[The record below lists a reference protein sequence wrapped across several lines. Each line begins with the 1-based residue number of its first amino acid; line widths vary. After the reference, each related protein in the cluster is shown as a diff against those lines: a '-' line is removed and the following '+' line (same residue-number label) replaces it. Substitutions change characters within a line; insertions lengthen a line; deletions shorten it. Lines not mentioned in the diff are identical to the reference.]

1 MSSIPPLFDCQ
12 IHGKEK
18 IVLAPLP
25 VLEPKPDEVLIRLG
39 AGGICGSDLHYY
51 FEGKNGSFVVREP
64 MTPGH
69 EASGMLEAVGSN
81 VKGLQAGM
89 KVAVNPSHPCGKC
102 PACRSGRENLCER
115 MFFLGSASVFPHA
128 QGMFAD
134 LFILG
139 ARQVTPVDTG
149 VSLGELAFA
158 EPLAVGLHAVQ
169 RAGGNLSGK
178 RVLVTGAG
186 TIGTL
191 CAISAKL
198 AGAAEVTVC
207 DVLDRPLTIAR
218 QAGADYTFRSDT
230 VEVKDYAGRFDVAV
244 EAAGHPRALG
254 TCLAGVKRGGVIVQ
268 VGTLPNEDLPFP
280 ANSIMAR
287 EIDYRGAFRW
297 GVEFDWAVDYLA
309 SGKVDVKPLL
319 TKQYPLRQA
328 VAAFNLALDKTRA
341 TKVQEMGAGIPV
353 EV

>member
-1 MSSIPPLFDCQ
+1 MINCQ
-12 IHGKEK
+12 IHSKEK

-25 VLEPKPDEVLIRLG
+25 ELEPQADEVVIRLG

-69 EASGMLEAVGSN
+69 EASGVLERVGSN
-81 VKGLQAGM
+81 VRGLVPGM
-89 KVAVNPSHPCGKC
+89 KVAVNPSHPCGRC
-102 PACRSGRENLCER
+102 PACRGGRENLCER
-115 MFFLGSASVFPHA
+115 MHFLGSASVFPHA

-139 ARQVTPVDTG
+139 SRQVMPVDTG

-186 TIGTL
+186 TIGSL
-191 CAISAKL
+191 CGLAAKL

-207 DVLDRPLTIAR
+207 DVLDRPLSIAR
-218 QAGADYTFRSDT
+218 QAGADHTFRSDT
-230 VEVKDYAGRFDVAV
+230 TDAKDYAGRFDIAL

-254 TCLAGVKRGGVIVQ
+254 TCLTAVKRGGVIVQ

-297 GVEFDWAVDYLA
+297 GIEFDWAVDYLA
-309 SGKVDVKPLL
+309 HGKVDVKPLL
-319 TKQYPLRQA
+319 TKQYPLAQA
-328 VAAFNLALDKTRA
+328 VEAFNLALDKTRA
-341 TKVQEMGAGIPV
+341 TKVQVMGAGIPV

>member
-1 MSSIPPLFDCQ
+1 MFNCQ
-12 IHGKEK
+12 IHAKEK

-25 VLEPKPDEVLIRLG
+25 ALEPKPDEVLIRLG

-51 FEGKNGSFVVREP
+51 FEGKNGSFVVKEP

-69 EASGMLEAVGSN
+69 EASGVLEAVGSN

-102 PACRSGRENLCER
+102 PACRGGRENLCER

-186 TIGTL
+186 TIGSL
-191 CAISAKL
+191 CALSAKL

-230 VEVKDYAGRFDVAV
+230 AQVNDYAGRFDVAL

-254 TCLAGVKRGGVIVQ
+254 TCLNGVKRGGVIVQ

-309 SGKVDVKPLL
+309 NGKVDVKPLL
-319 TKQYPLRQA
+319 TAQYPLEQA
-328 VAAFNLALDKTRA
+328 VEAFTLALDKTRA
-341 TKVQEMGAGIPV
+341 TKVQVMGAGIAATV
-353 EV
+353 

>member
-1 MSSIPPLFDCQ
+1 MFNCQ

-18 IVLAPLP
+18 IVLEPLG
-25 VLEPKPDEVLIRLG
+25 VLEPAPDEVLIRLG

-69 EASGMLEAVGSN
+69 EASGVLEAVGSS
-81 VKGLQAGM
+81 VKGLAAGM

-115 MFFLGSASVFPHA
+115 MHFLGSASVFPHA

-134 LFILG
+134 LFLLG
-139 ARQVTPVDTG
+139 SRQVIPVDTP
-149 VSLGELAFA
+149 VTLGELAFA

-169 RAGGNLSGK
+169 RAGGSLSGK

-186 TIGTL
+186 TIGSL
-191 CAISAKL
+191 CALSAKL

-207 DVLDRPLTIAR
+207 DVLDRPLTIAK
-218 QAGADYTFRSDT
+218 QAGADHTFRSDT
-230 VEVKDYAGRFDVAV
+230 TDAKDYAGRFDVAL

-254 TCLAGVKRGGVIVQ
+254 TCLSAVKRGGIVVQ

-309 SGKVDVKPLL
+309 SGKVNVKPLL
-319 TKQYPLRQA
+319 TKQYPLSEA
-328 VAAFNLALDKTRA
+328 VEAFNRALDKTRA
-341 TKVQEMGAGIPV
+341 TKVQVMGAGIPV

>member
-1 MSSIPPLFDCQ
+1 MKPAMHNLQ
-12 IHGKEK
+12 IHAARK
-18 IVLAPLP
+18 IVLEPLGT
-25 VLEPKPDEVLIRLG
+25 LEPKPDEVLIRLG

-69 EASGMLEAVGSN
+69 EASGVLEKVGHD
-81 VKGLQAGM
+81 VRGLEAGM
-89 KVAVNPSHPCGKC
+89 KVAVNPSHPCGIC

-115 MFFLGSASVFPHA
+115 MHFLGSASVFPHA

-139 ARQVTPVDTG
+139 ARQVTPVDAD

-169 RAGGNLSGK
+169 RAGGNLSGR

-186 TIGTL
+186 TIGSL
-191 CAISAKL
+191 CALAAKL

-207 DVLDRPLTIAR
+207 DVLDRPLSIAR
-218 QAGADYTFRSDT
+218 QAGADQTFRSDT
-230 VEVKDYAGRFDVAV
+230 TDTKDYVGRFDIAL
-244 EAAGHPRALG
+244 EAAGHPRALS

-297 GVEFDWAVDYLA
+297 GIEFDWAVDYLA
-309 SGKVDVKPLL
+309 SGKVDVRPLL
-319 TKQYPLRQA
+319 TKQFPLA
-328 VAAFNLALDKTRA
+328 DAAAAFDLAADKSRA
-341 TKVQEMGAGIPV
+341 TKVQVMGAGIPI
-353 EV
+353 ET

>member
-1 MSSIPPLFDCQ
+1 MSTLINCQ

-18 IVLAPLP
+18 MVLAPLP
-25 VLEPKPDEVLIRLG
+25 ALEPQPDEVLIRLG

-69 EASGMLEAVGSN
+69 EASGVLEAVGSN
-81 VKGLQAGM
+81 VKGLAAGM

-115 MFFLGSASVFPHA
+115 MLFLGSASIFPHA

-134 LFILG
+134 LFLLG

-186 TIGTL
+186 TIGSL
-191 CAISAKL
+191 CALSAKL
-198 AGAAEVTVC
+198 AGAFDVTVC
-207 DVLDRPLTIAR
+207 DVLDRPLTIAKL
-218 QAGADYTFRSDT
+218 AGADHTFRSDT
-230 VEVKDYAGRFDVAV
+230 ASAKDYAGRFDVAL
-244 EAAGHPRALG
+244 EAAGHPRALA
-254 TCLAGVKRGGVIVQ
+254 TCLGAVKRGGIIVQ

-297 GVEFDWAVDYLA
+297 GIEFDWAVDYLA
-309 SGKVDVKPLL
+309 SGKVDVKALL
-319 TKQYPLRQA
+319 TKQYPLEQA
-328 VAAFNLALDKTRA
+328 VAAFTLALDKTRA
-341 TKVQEMGAGIPV
+341 TKVQVMGAGIAATV
-353 EV
+353 